1 MSCKRVTKGVAAR
14 VFYNASL
21 THSRFYSLLQNAL
34 VNMMPSLLAGL
45 FVYPAV
51 FLGEELQPAEFF
63 CHLLRAFS
71 HTVTKLNRKFF
82 ASFKMSD
89 YGRDLFFCKH
99 YRNTPFMLC
108 VNNFL
113 KVVSIFM
120 PHVAEVEKQSRQ
132 SLILRRS
139 AYMIFYSKISQ
150 KLIYFFLTKA
160 FKICVIGT

>member
-51 FLGEELQPAEFF
+51 FLGEEPQLAEFF

-71 HTVTKLNRKFF
+71 HTVTKLNR
-82 ASFKMSD
+82 
-89 YGRDLFFCKH
+89 
-99 YRNTPFMLC
+99 TPAVGKVFV
-108 VNNFL
+108 VNNLYFL
-113 KVVSIFM
+113 NM
-120 PHVAEVEKQSRQ
+120 
-132 SLILRRS
+132 LL
-139 AYMIFYSKISQ
+139 
-150 KLIYFFLTKA
+150 KLWNKA
-160 FKICVIGT
+160 FWEHYTAVFSALP